1 MQSGR
6 VKRREFITLLG
17 GAAAWPLA
25 ARAQQPAMPVIGF
38 LSSRSASPS
47 AEMVAAFRQSLSRA
61 GYVEGRSVAIEYRWA
76 DGQYNRLPA
85 LAAELVRR
93 RVDVIV
99 ATGGPPSPQAA
110 MAATQTIPIV
120 FTTQRDPV
128 KEGLVP
134 GLNRPGGNA
143 TGVTFFGAP
152 LVAKRLEL
160 LHQLVPKASSVAML
174 INPNNPSGELEAQ
187 EAQTTAMILGLQLF
201 VVRATNESEF
211 ATAFQAMIEHRTG
224 ALYVGSDQFFNDRHD
239 PLIALAA
246 RHSLPAIYF
255 LRDFARAGGLM
266 SYGNDLA
273 ELYSQAGA
281 YTARV
286 LRGERPAELPVIQA
300 TKFQAVLNLKT
311 AKALGLEVPTSIL
324 LLADEVI
331 E

>member
-1 MQSGR
+1 LAEQRGEQPDATVAILNTSRMNDR
-6 VKRREFITLLG
+6 VF
-17 GAAAWPLA
+17 
-25 ARAQQPAMPVIGF
+25 
-38 LSSRSASPS
+38 SSRSASPS

-61 GYVEGRSVAIEYRWA
+61 GYIEGRNVAIEYRWA
-76 DGQYNRLPA
+76 DGQYDRLPA
-85 LAAELVRR
+85 LAADLVRR

-120 FTTQRDPV
+120 FTTQGDPV

-143 TGVTFFGAP
+143 TGATFFGPP

-174 INPNNPSGELEAQ
+174 INPNNPLAEPEAQ
-187 EAQTTAMILGLQLF
+187 EAQTAALILGLQLF
-201 VVRATNESEF
+201 VVRATKESQF
-211 ATAFQAMIEHRTG
+211 ATAFQAMIEHRSG
-224 ALYVGSDQFFNDRHD
+224 ALYMGSDQFFNDRHD

-266 SYGNDLA
+266 SYGKDLA

-286 LRGERPAELPVIQA
+286 LKGERPAELPVIQA

-324 LLADEVI
+324 LLVDEVI